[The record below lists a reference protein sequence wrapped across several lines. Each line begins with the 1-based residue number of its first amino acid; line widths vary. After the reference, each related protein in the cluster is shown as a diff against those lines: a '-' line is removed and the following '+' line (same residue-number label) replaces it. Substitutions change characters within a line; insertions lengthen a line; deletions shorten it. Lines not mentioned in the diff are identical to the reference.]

1 MIAGTNDNT
10 WSKNNR
16 NVYEVKEI
24 ITHQGYFNKNK
35 TVLHDIGIMV
45 LESPIPMLR
54 GITEPVKLAQ
64 GDLPIGNKGK
74 MQLITQEI
82 HLTFTFQT
90 ILKIFQVILIS
101 QIQKLTLIS

>member
-1 MIAGTNDNT
+1 MFFRPKIFKVIAGTNDNT

-45 LESPIPMLR
+45 LKSPIPMIN
-54 GITEPVKLAQ
+54 GVTEPVKLAQ
-64 GDLPIGNKGK
+64 GDLPIGNKCK
-74 MQLITQEI
+74 MQ
-82 HLTFTFQT
+82 
-90 ILKIFQVILIS
+90 
-101 QIQKLTLIS
+101 